1 MNRVCIARLFIFVIL
16 FSSCSKKEIKHE
28 PRPIPVEIGEVIIKT
43 VPYYI
48 STVGHIEAFTIVNI
62 KAQATGYLMNT
73 YFQEGDD
80 LKKGDLMYLIDQRP
94 YIAALDLA
102 EAILEE
108 NKANLG
114 LAERTAAR
122 NTLLAKDDYVS
133 KQVYDQYVT
142 TVQADQA
149 IIKENQASVDTA
161 KINLGFTEIRAP
173 IDARAGEWLVNNGN
187 FILEAAETTL
197 VTLNQITPIYAT
209 FFITGK
215 DFPKVQRYQKKN
227 GVLKTIITR
236 EDPES
241 PPFEGMLT
249 FTDNQIDLST
259 GLLRAKSTIPNEDK
273 ALWPNEYVH
282 VDLILDML
290 ENATLVPSSAM
301 QESPIG
307 KFVYVVKKDN
317 TVEMRKVIAG
327 QKHND
332 LILIKKGVNPGEK
345 IVTSGQINLY
355 QGALVE
361 SKKKEKEA

>member
-1 MNRVCIARLFIFVIL
+1 MNRFWVLHLFIFATL
-16 FSSCSKKEIKHE
+16 FSSCSKKEVKNE
-28 PRPIPVEIGEVIIKT
+28 PRPIAVEIGEVITKT

-48 STVGHIEAFTIVNI
+48 STVGHIEAFNIVNI
-62 KAQATGYLMNT
+62 KAQATGYLMDT
-73 YFQEGDD
+73 YFKEGDD
-80 LKKGDLMYLIDQRP
+80 IKKGDLMYLIDQRP

-102 EAILEE
+102 VATLEE

-122 NTLLAKDDYVS
+122 NSLLVKDDYVS

-142 TVQADQA
+142 TVEADQA
-149 IIKENQASVDTA
+149 IVKENQASVDIA

-173 IDARAGEWLVNNGN
+173 MDARAGEWLVNNGN

-209 FFITGK
+209 YFITGK

-241 PPFEGMLT
+241 PAFEGELS

-259 GLLRAKSTIPNEDK
+259 GLLKAKSTIPNEDK

-290 ENATLVPSSAM
+290 ENATLVPTSAL
-301 QESPIG
+301 QEGPTG
-307 KFVYVVKKDN
+307 KYVYVVKKDN
-317 TVEMRKVIAG
+317 TVEMRKVTSG
-327 QKHND
+327 QKHKD
-332 LILIKKGVNPGEK
+332 LILIKKGLNAGEK

-361 SKKKEKEA
+361 AKKKEKEV